1 MAVMVWSVLF
11 QVFFYEREEKI
22 MAIQYDRIAKE
33 IVEKTGGVDNIL
45 SAAHCATRLRLI
57 VKNREI
63 IDDDEVE
70 KVDEVKGV
78 FFTGGQYQ
86 IILGA
91 GVVNKVYAEVE
102 KMGVSTTNKADQ
114 SALAQQDQ
122 SKGKKLIR
130 LLGDIFV
137 PIIPIIAATGL
148 CMGLR
153 GLITNEMLLD
163 LLGLGSSGL
172 SESMTVMLSV
182 LCDTTFAF
190 LPALVCWSTFK
201 TFGGTPLLG
210 LIIGLML
217 VSTALPNAYAVATP
231 DSGVVPIMAFGCIPL
246 VGYQGSVL
254 PAIMVGVIGSK
265 LELKIRKIMPNVLDF
280 MVSPFLVILIMMIVS
295 LLVIGPVFHQI
306 EMLVLNL
313 MEGLLH
319 LPFGIGGFL
328 VSFLYPFIV
337 ITGVHHIMTTL
348 EVSLLASTG
357 FNQLNALY
365 NMIYFALGFA
375 VLAITIKTKKTRMK
389 PAGYGAFLSQMLG
402 VGEPGMFGFL
412 LRYTMKPFV
421 GACLVAG
428 CTGMLATILGLSAKG
443 MGAGGFI
450 GFLLYMYDAHQ
461 LFIYFALVILTAILS
476 FVVTWLFTVPK
487 AFMEEE

>member
-1 MAVMVWSVLF
+1 
-11 QVFFYEREEKI
+11 
-22 MAIQYDRIAKE
+22 MAIQYERIAKE
-33 IVEKTGGVDNIL
+33 IIDKVGGTENIL

-57 VKNREI
+57 IKNREQI
-63 IDDDEVE
+63 KDEEVE
-70 KVDEVKGV
+70 VIDQVKGV
-78 FFTGGQYQ
+78 FYTGGQYQ

-102 KMGVSTTNKADQ
+102 KLGVATATKADQ
-114 SALAQQDQ
+114 SELAQKNQ
-122 SKGKKLIR
+122 SKGKHLIR

-163 LLGLGSSGL
+163 LLGLDYGL

-201 TFGGTPLLG
+201 TFGATPLLG

-217 VSTALPNAYAVATP
+217 VSTSLPNAYAVATP
-231 DSGVVPIMAFGCIPL
+231 DSGVSPILAFGFIPL

-254 PAIMVGVIGSK
+254 PAIIIGMIGSK

-280 MVSPFLVILIMMIVS
+280 MVSPFLVILIMMLVS
-295 LLVIGPVFHQI
+295 LLVIGPIFHNV
-306 EMLVLNL
+306 ETLVLNL
-313 MEGLLH
+313 MESLLH
-319 LPFGIGGFL
+319 LPLGIGGFL
-328 VSFLYPFIV
+328 VSFLYPFLV

-348 EVSLLASTG
+348 EVSMLAATG

-365 NMIYFALGFA
+365 NMIFFALGFA
-375 VLAITIKTKKTRMK
+375 VLAITIKTKKARIK

-428 CTGMLATILGLSAKG
+428 CTGLIATVLGLTAKG
-443 MGAGGFI
+443 MGAGGAI
-450 GFLLYMYDAHQ
+450 GFLLYMYDSQQ
-461 LFIYFALVILTAILS
+461 LMIYFVLVAITAAAS
-476 FVVTWLFTVPK
+476 FIVTWLFTVPK
-487 AFMEEE
+487 EFMEKE

>member
-1 MAVMVWSVLF
+1 
-11 QVFFYEREEKI
+11 
-22 MAIQYDRIAKE
+22 MAIQYERIAKE
-33 IVEKTGGVDNIL
+33 IIDKVGGTKNVL

-57 VKNREI
+57 VKDRAMIKDEDVEI
-63 IDDDEVE
+63 I
-70 KVDEVKGV
+70 DEVKGV
-78 FFTGGQYQ
+78 FYTGGQYQ

-91 GVVNKVYAEVE
+91 GIVNKVYAEVE
-102 KMGVSTTNKADQ
+102 KLGVSTASKSDQ
-114 SALAQQDQ
+114 SELAQQGQ
-122 SKGKKLIR
+122 SKGKHLIR

-153 GLITNEMLLD
+153 GLITNDMLLD
-163 LLGLGSSGL
+163 LLGLGNTGL

-201 TFGGTPLLG
+201 TFGATPLLG

-217 VSTALPNAYAVATP
+217 VSTSLPNAYAVATP
-231 DSGVVPIMAFGCIPL
+231 GSGVAPILAFGFIPL

-254 PAIMVGVIGSK
+254 PAIIIGIIGSK
-265 LELKIRKIMPNVLDF
+265 LELSIRKIMPNVLDF
-280 MVSPFLVILIMMIVS
+280 MVSPFLVILIMMLIS
-295 LLVIGPVFHQI
+295 LLVIGPVFHNV
-306 EMLVLNL
+306 ETLVLNV
-313 MEGLLH
+313 MQSLLH
-319 LPFGIGGFL
+319 LPLGIGGFL
-328 VSFLYPFIV
+328 VAFLYPFLV

-348 EVSLLASTG
+348 EVSMLAATG

-365 NMIYFALGFA
+365 NMIFFALGFA
-375 VLAITIKTKKTRMK
+375 VLAITIKTKKSRIK

-428 CTGMLATILGLSAKG
+428 CTGLLATVLGLTAKG

-450 GFLLYMYDAHQ
+450 GFLLYMYDSSQ
-461 LFIYFALVILTAILS
+461 LMIYFILVAITAIAS
-476 FVVTWLFTVPK
+476 FAVTWMFTVPK
-487 AFMEEE
+487 EFMEDEESC

>member
-1 MAVMVWSVLF
+1 
-11 QVFFYEREEKI
+11 
-22 MAIQYDRIAKE
+22 MAIQYERIAKE
-33 IVEKTGGVDNIL
+33 IIDKVGGTKNVV

-57 VKNREI
+57 VKDRAMIKDEDVEI
-63 IDDDEVE
+63 I
-70 KVDEVKGV
+70 DEVKGV
-78 FFTGGQYQ
+78 FYTGGQYQ

-91 GVVNKVYAEVE
+91 GIVNKVYAEVE
-102 KMGVSTTNKADQ
+102 KLGISTASKADQ
-114 SALAQQDQ
+114 SEQAQQGQ
-122 SKGKKLIR
+122 SKGKHLIR

-153 GLITNEMLLD
+153 GLITNDMLLD
-163 LLGLGSSGL
+163 LLGLGTTGL

-201 TFGGTPLLG
+201 TFGATPLLG

-217 VSTALPNAYAVATP
+217 VSTSLPNAYAVATP
-231 DSGVVPIMAFGCIPL
+231 GSGVSPILAFGFIPL

-254 PAIMVGVIGSK
+254 PAIIIGILGSK

-280 MVSPFLVILIMMIVS
+280 MVSPFLVILIMMLIS
-295 LLVIGPVFHQI
+295 LLVIGPVFHNV
-306 EMLVLNL
+306 ETLVLNV
-313 MEGLLH
+313 MQSLLQ
-319 LPFGIGGFL
+319 LPLGIGGFL
-328 VSFLYPFIV
+328 VAFLYPFLV

-348 EVSLLASTG
+348 EVSMLAATG

-365 NMIYFALGFA
+365 NMIFFALGFA
-375 VLAITIKTKKTRMK
+375 VLAITIKTKKSRIK

-428 CTGMLATILGLSAKG
+428 CTGLLATVLGLTAKG

-450 GFLLYMYDAHQ
+450 GFLLYMYDSSQ
-461 LFIYFALVILTAILS
+461 LMIYFILVAITAIAS
-476 FVVTWLFTVPK
+476 FAVTWMFTVPK
-487 AFMEEE
+487 EFMEDETSC

>member
-1 MAVMVWSVLF
+1 
-11 QVFFYEREEKI
+11 
-22 MAIQYDRIAKE
+22 MAISYEKIAKE
-33 IVEKTGGVDNIL
+33 LIEKIGGAENVI

-57 VKNREI
+57 VKDRSIIKDEEVEI
-63 IDDDEVE
+63 I
-70 KVDEVKGV
+70 DEVKGV
-78 FFTGGQYQ
+78 FYTGGQYQ

-91 GVVNKVYAEVE
+91 GIVNKVYAEVE
-102 KMGVSTTNKADQ
+102 RMGISTAAKADQ
-114 SALAQQDQ
+114 AVMAQQNT
-122 SKGKKLIR
+122 SKGKNLIR

-153 GLITNEMLLD
+153 GLLTNEMLLD
-163 LLGLGSSGL
+163 WLGFGSAGL

-217 VSTALPNAYAVATP
+217 VSTSLPNAYAVATP
-231 DSGVVPIMAFGCIPL
+231 GSGVAPILAFGFIPL

-254 PAIMVGVIGSK
+254 PAIIIGVIGSK
-265 LELKIRKIMPNVLDF
+265 LEINIRKIMPNVLDF
-280 MVSPFLVILIMMIVS
+280 MVSPFLVILIMMLVS
-295 LLVIGPVFHQI
+295 LLVIGPVFHNV
-306 EMLVLNL
+306 ETLVLNL
-313 MEGLLH
+313 MESLLH
-319 LPFGIGGFL
+319 MPFGIGGFL
-328 VSFLYPFIV
+328 VAFLYPFLV

-348 EVSLLASTG
+348 EVSMLAATG

-365 NMIYFALGFA
+365 NMIFFALGFA
-375 VLAITIKTKKTRMK
+375 VLAITIKTKKKRIK

-428 CTGMLATILGLSAKG
+428 CTGLIATILGLTAKG
-443 MGAGGFI
+443 MGAGGLI
-450 GFLLYMYDAHQ
+450 GFLLYMYDGNQ
-461 LFIYFALVILTAILS
+461 LMLYFILIAITAVAS
-476 FVVTWLFTVPK
+476 FIITWLFTVPK
-487 AFMEEE
+487 EFMEEE

>member
-1 MAVMVWSVLF
+1 MDMRVFS
-11 QVFFYEREEKI
+11 QVFFYGKRGGI
-22 MAIQYDRIAKE
+22 TMAIQYERIAKE
-33 IVEKTGGVDNIL
+33 LIDKVGGVENIL
-45 SAAHCATRLRLI
+45 SAAHCATRLRLV
-57 VKNREI
+57 VKDRELI
-63 IDDDEVE
+63 KDEEVE
-70 KVDEVKGV
+70 LIDEVKGI

-86 IILGA
+86 VILGA
-91 GVVNKVYAEVE
+91 GIVNKVYAEVE
-102 KMGVSTTNKADQ
+102 KLGVCTASKADQ
-114 SALAQQDQ
+114 SAMVQ
-122 SKGKKLIR
+122 SNQPKGKQLIR

-163 LLGLGSSGL
+163 LFGLAGSGL
-172 SESMTVMLSV
+172 SESTTVLLSV

-201 TFGGTPLLG
+201 TFGGTPLIG

-217 VSTALPNAYAVATP
+217 VSTSLPNAYAVATP
-231 DSGVVPIMAFGCIPL
+231 GSGVSPIIAFGFIPL

-254 PAIMVGVIGSK
+254 PAMIIGVIGSK
-265 LELKIRKIMPNVLDF
+265 LELKIRNIMPNVLDF
-280 MVSPFLVILIMMIVS
+280 MFSPFLVILIMMLVS
-295 LLVIGPVFHQI
+295 LLVIGPVFHTV
-306 EMLVLNL
+306 ENFVLSM
-313 MEGLLH
+313 METLLH
-319 LPFGIGGFL
+319 LPFGLGGFL

-357 FNQLNALY
+357 FDQLNALY

-375 VLAITIKTKKTRMK
+375 VLAITIKTKKTRVK

-428 CTGMLATILGLSAKG
+428 CTGMLATIFGLAAKG

-450 GFLLYMYDAHQ
+450 GFLLYMYDGQQ
-461 LFIYFALVILTAILS
+461 LLLYFGLVALTAIAS
-476 FVVTWLFTVPK
+476 FAVTWLFTVPK
-487 AFMEEE
+487 EFMEKE

>member
-1 MAVMVWSVLF
+1 
-11 QVFFYEREEKI
+11 
-22 MAIQYDRIAKE
+22 MAIQYERIAKE
-33 IVEKTGGVDNIL
+33 IIDKVGGTKNVV

-57 VKNREI
+57 VKDRAMIKDEDVEI
-63 IDDDEVE
+63 I
-70 KVDEVKGV
+70 DEVKGV
-78 FFTGGQYQ
+78 FYTGGQYQ

-91 GVVNKVYAEVE
+91 GIVNKVYAEVE
-102 KMGVSTTNKADQ
+102 KLGVSTASKADQ
-114 SALAQQDQ
+114 SEQAQQGQ
-122 SKGKKLIR
+122 SKGKHLIR

-153 GLITNEMLLD
+153 GLITNDMLLD
-163 LLGLGSSGL
+163 LLGLGTTGL

-201 TFGGTPLLG
+201 TFGATPLLG

-217 VSTALPNAYAVATP
+217 VSTSLPNAYAVATP
-231 DSGVVPIMAFGCIPL
+231 GSGVSPILAFGFIPL

-254 PAIMVGVIGSK
+254 PAIIIGILGSK

-280 MVSPFLVILIMMIVS
+280 MVSPFLVILIMMLIS
-295 LLVIGPVFHQI
+295 LLVIGPVFHNV
-306 EMLVLNL
+306 ETLVLNV
-313 MEGLLH
+313 MQSLLQ
-319 LPFGIGGFL
+319 LPLGIGGFL
-328 VSFLYPFIV
+328 VAFLYPFLV

-348 EVSLLASTG
+348 EVSMLAATG

-365 NMIYFALGFA
+365 NMIFFALGFA
-375 VLAITIKTKKTRMK
+375 VLAITIKTKKSRIK

-412 LRYTMKPFV
+412 LRYTMKPFF

-428 CTGMLATILGLSAKG
+428 CTGLLATVLGLTAKG

-450 GFLLYMYDAHQ
+450 GFLLYMYDSSQ
-461 LFIYFALVILTAILS
+461 LMIYFILVAITAIAS
-476 FVVTWLFTVPK
+476 FAVTWMFTVPK
-487 AFMEEE
+487 EFMEDETSC